1 MFKTM
6 RRFKQQL
13 PEEVSIEILQKADSG
28 VLAVLDEAGY
38 PYTVPM
44 SYIYANGKIY
54 FHSAS
59 TGHKIEAIKNYD
71 KASFC
76 IISEDEVVPEK
87 FSTLYRSVIAFGK
100 LRFIED
106 REEMRNI
113 TTDLAMKYSADF
125 KEMIPKRIDEAIHR
139 MAIIEMEIEHL
150 SGKESMELARA
161 RHEK

>member
-1 MFKTM
+1 MFRGM

-13 PEEVSIEILQKADSG
+13 PEEIAVEILQSADSG
-28 VLAVLDEAGY
+28 ILAVLDEEGY

-54 FHSAS
+54 FHSAP
-59 TGHKIEAIKNYD
+59 TGHKIDAIKNYE

-76 IISEDEVVPEK
+76 IVSKDDVMPEK
-87 FSTLYRSVIAFGK
+87 FSTMYRSIVAFGK

-106 REEMRNI
+106 REEMRRI
-113 TTDLAMKYSADF
+113 TSDLAMKYSAEY
-125 KEMIPKRIDEAIHR
+125 KEMIPKRIDDAIHR

-150 SGKESMELARA
+150 TGKESMELARE
-161 RHEK
+161 RNEK

>member
-1 MFKTM
+1 MFRGM

-13 PEEVSIEILQKADSG
+13 PEEMAIEILQNADSG
-28 VLAVLDEAGY
+28 VLAVLDEEGY

-44 SYIYANGKIY
+44 SYIYADGKIY
-54 FHSAS
+54 FHSAP
-59 TGHKIEAIKNYD
+59 TGHKIDAIKNYD

-76 IISEDEVVPEK
+76 IVSDDDVVPEK
-87 FSTLYRSVIAFGK
+87 FSTMYRSIVAFGK

-106 REEMRNI
+106 REEMRRI
-113 TTDLAMKYSADF
+113 TSDLAMKYSADY

-150 SGKESMELARA
+150 TGKESMELARV
-161 RHEK
+161 RNEK

>member
-1 MFKTM
+1 MFRGM

-13 PEEVSIEILQKADSG
+13 PEEIAIEILQNADSG
-28 VLAVLDEAGY
+28 VLAVLDEEGY

-44 SYIYANGKIY
+44 SYIYADGKIY
-54 FHSAS
+54 FHSAP
-59 TGHKIEAIKNYD
+59 TGHKIDAIKNYD

-76 IISEDEVVPEK
+76 IVSDDVVVPEK
-87 FSTLYRSVIAFGK
+87 FSTMYRSIVAFGK

-106 REEMRNI
+106 KEDMRRI
-113 TTDLAMKYSADF
+113 TSDLAMKYSADY

-150 SGKESMELARA
+150 TGKESMELARV
-161 RHEK
+161 RNEK